1 MRFAVLAAA
10 IVAAAFAAGGAPAV
24 ASKCSSTFTSGGHRW
39 IVVSSLSCA
48 QALPIARALPTAA
61 VIGRVT
67 VRGLTVLKLRGPA
80 GWTCATATSTRN
92 KGAGCA
98 RNGASVTIVRL
109 G

>member
-1 MRFAVLAAA
+1 MDRRLVAQLRTGAADR
-10 IVAAAFAAGGAPAV
+10 
-24 ASKCSSTFTSGGHRW
+24 AS
-39 IVVSSLSCA
+39 
-48 QALPIARALPTAA
+48 LPTAA
-61 VIGRVT
+61 IIGRVT

>member
-1 MRFAVLAAA
+1 MRFAVLAGTMM
-10 IVAAAFAAGGAPAV
+10 VAAFAASGAPAA

-98 RNGASVTIVRL
+98 RSGASVTIVRL

>member
-1 MRFAVLAAA
+1 MRFVILAATL
-10 IVAAAFAAGGAPAV
+10 VAAAFAAGGAPAA
-24 ASKCSSTFTSGGHRW
+24 ASKCSSTFTAGGHQW
-39 IVVSSLSCA
+39 IVVSTLSCA
-48 QALPIARALPTAA
+48 RALPIARALPNAA

-67 VRGLTVLKLRGPA
+67 VRGVTVLKLRGPA

-92 KGAGCA
+92 KGAGCV